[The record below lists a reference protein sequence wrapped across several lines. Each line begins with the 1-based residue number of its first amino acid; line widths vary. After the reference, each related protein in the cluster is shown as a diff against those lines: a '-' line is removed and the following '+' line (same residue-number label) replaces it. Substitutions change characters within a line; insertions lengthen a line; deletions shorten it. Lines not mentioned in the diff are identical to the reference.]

1 MTEAG
6 FLVSGFILNCYV
18 SIMGISL
25 QAERKRKK
33 KQKSMMTEL
42 ADAPR
47 GKPLVVFH
55 SSHDWKKDK
64 RHFLVDKRLIIIF
77 LLPLPPPPKPN

>member
-1 MTEAG
+1 
-6 FLVSGFILNCYV
+6 
-18 SIMGISL
+18 MGISL
-25 QAERKRKK
+25 QAEREREKK
-33 KQKSMMTEL
+33 KKKKNMMTEL

-64 RHFLVDKRLIIIF
+64 RHFLVDKSLIIKKICPPSP
-77 LLPLPPPPKPN
+77 PLKPN